1 MLIDKR
7 NTGSGPDLGH
17 AMEKTIRQ
25 YDLEGVITREL
36 DILPD
41 ARGFFCEALRHD
53 WTDFVSEPVL
63 QANLSCTY
71 PNVVRAWH
79 RHTKGQVDY
88 FLVVR
93 GAMQICAYDDE
104 TGNLSE
110 IIASEANPTMVRIP
124 GHYYHGTKTI
134 GNETSLTIYFV
145 TRLYDYRDPD
155 EQRRPWNDPKVVPFQ
170 INGRKDDPRIGN
182 PWDWFYPLH
191 K

>member
-1 MLIDKR
+1 
-7 NTGSGPDLGH
+7 
-17 AMEKTIRQ
+17 MEHMVQQ
-25 YDLEGVITREL
+25 YGLEGIRTRQL

-41 ARGFFCEALRHD
+41 ARGFFCEALRQD
-53 WTDFVSEPVL
+53 WAEFVGEPVL

-79 RHTKGQVDY
+79 RHSRGQVDY

-93 GAMQICAYDDE
+93 GDLKICAYDAE
-104 TGNLSE
+104 IERLSE
-110 IIASEANPTMVRIP
+110 IIASEDKPLLVRIP
-124 GHYYHGTKTI
+124 GHYCHGTKTI

-155 EQRRPWNDPKVVPFQ
+155 EQRRPWNDPNVVPSQ
-170 INGRKDDPRIGN
+170 INGGKDDPRISN
-182 PWDWFYPLH
+182 PWDWFYPPH